1 MYFVDDLPQ
10 HATNKNINTLN
21 RDTFVYKIINNGIHS
36 IWRITRAALAI
47 SISTLYIELYMF
59 IGSIKATAYDLSRGQ
74 SIRVESQYRKLYQ
87 VNPRANI

>member
-10 HATNKNINTLN
+10 HATNKNFNTLN
-21 RDTFVYKIINNGIHS
+21 RDTFAYKIINNDISS
-36 IWRITRAALAI
+36 IWRIRRAALAI
-47 SISTLYIELYMF
+47 SASTLYTEVYMF
-59 IGSIKATAYDLSRGQ
+59 IGSIKVTTYDLSRGQ